1 MGYHRNSVVNG
12 WTARNCENKY
22 NYLCKK
28 PDFPMPPNPHSED
41 EIGKHRCEID
51 EYAFGRCGKLYYKIS
66 YKAYLTFS
74 YEH

>member
-1 MGYHRNSVVNG
+1 
-12 WTARNCENKY
+12 
-22 NYLCKK
+22 
-28 PDFPMPPNPHSED
+28 MPPNPHSED